1 MFSAKYYEEIKAAWD
16 AQIELLEGRIRELEK
31 AAETGAGMA
40 GLSASLL
47 ADKLQEIRGTL
58 AGCSEDEA
66 QALTFLYS
74 AMPLSDLQDYPASL
88 FLAYAKHGVFLWNH
102 GPFAGRV
109 PEKLF
114 ANYVLH
120 YRVNNEDIADTRG
133 FFYDRVKEAVDLD
146 KAA

>member
-102 GPFAGRV
+102 GPFAGREIGRAHV
-109 PEKLF
+109 
-114 ANYVLH
+114 
-120 YRVNNEDIADTRG
+120 
-133 FFYDRVKEAVDLD
+133 
-146 KAA
+146 